1 MKVKKKTNLI
11 KANDNC
17 IGCNK
22 CIRNCGTIQGI
33 IAKRTPEGKNKISV
47 DPNKCIACGSCFKV
61 CEHNALEYKDDTK
74 EFFKA
79 LKNGEKI
86 SLLVAPSFF
95 SNYFDKYSSILG
107 GLKKLGINNII
118 NVGLG
123 ADITTW
129 GYINYFEKTNYDG
142 KISQPCPTVVSY
154 IEHYVPS
161 LIPKLMPVQSP
172 MMCAAIYAKNEM
184 NITDKFAFIGPCI
197 SKKEEQM
204 SLRGKDMISY
214 NVTFKNLIDYMNKNR
229 LYSSETEIK
238 IEHGIGS
245 IYPVTGG
252 LKESIVWFLGDSQYI
267 RDIDGPKNVY
277 KFLDEY
283 KEILTSEENPYHLID
298 ALNCKNGCSF
308 GPGND
313 EEVLRKEKSIFE
325 LMKIK
330 KEVINNKEISWNK
343 EVPPWER
350 LKLLNERYKNLNL
363 DDYLCEY
370 TDLSS
375 EVTMKIPTKT
385 ELDYIFHTMNKN
397 TLEDMQI
404 QCSCCGYDTC
414 TDMAIAIHNGMNAK
428 ENCVFYIKDEIA
440 KERDRSRKAEIFV
453 ELAKKDIHTGL
464 LNRNAY
470 YNWLEERDSF
480 VNCGVM
486 MFDLN
491 DLKKCNDT
499 YGHEAGDEYIKSAAS
514 IISFVY
520 NKVGKIYRI
529 GGDEFCVIIEDAA
542 SLNIDV
548 FTQRFDALVDDHNAK
563 GSLANVLKVAYG
575 FALYDSN
582 FDSEFSDTVKRADK
596 NMYDHKA
603 VVKGLVNNR

>member
-1 MKVKKKTNLI
+1 MKKIKKTNLI
-11 KANDNC
+11 KSNNNC

-22 CIRNCGTIQGI
+22 CIRNCGTVQGL
-33 IAKRTPEGKNKISV
+33 IAKRTTDGKNRITV
-47 DPNKCIACGSCFKV
+47 DPNKCIACGSCFRV

-79 LKNGEKI
+79 LKSGEKI

-95 SNYFDKYSSILG
+95 GNYADKYKEILG
-107 GLKKLGINNII
+107 GLKKLGACEII

-129 GYINYFEKTNYDG
+129 GYINYFEKNNIKG
-142 KISQPCPTVVSY
+142 GISQPCPTVVSY

-161 LIPKLMPVQSP
+161 LISKLVPVQSP
-172 MMCAAIYAKNEM
+172 MMCAAIYAKNEKK
-184 NITDKFAFIGPCI
+184 IKDKLAFIGPCI

-204 SLRGKDMISY
+204 SKRGKGMISY
-214 NVTFKNLIDYMNKNR
+214 NVTFKNLLDYMSRNK
-229 LYSSETEIK
+229 LFSSDFEIE
-238 IEHGIGS
+238 IEHGLGS
-245 IYPVTGG
+245 IYPITGG
-252 LKESIVWFLGDSQYI
+252 LKESINWFCGDGTYI
-267 RDIDGPKNVY
+267 RHIDGSKNVY
-277 KFLDEY
+277 KFLNEY
-283 KEILTSEENPYHLID
+283 KKLLGSDENPYLLID

-313 EEVLRKEKSIFE
+313 NDEIRKEKSIFE

-330 KEVINNKEISWNK
+330 QDVTSSKETVWNQ
-343 EVPPWER
+343 EVLPWER
-350 LKLLNERYKNLNL
+350 LRLLNERFGNLKL
-363 DDYLCEY
+363 EDYLCEY

-375 EVTMKIPTKT
+375 EIEMKIPTKT
-385 ELDYIFHTMNKN
+385 ELDYIFHTMNKD
-397 TLEDMQI
+397 TKEDMEI

-414 TDMAIAIHNGMNAK
+414 TDMAIAIHNGMNVK
-428 ENCVFYIKDEIA
+428 ENCAFYMKDEITR
-440 KERDRSRKAEIFV
+440 ERDKARKAEIFV
-453 ELAKKDIHTGL
+453 ELAKKDLHTGL

-470 YNWLEERDSF
+470 YAWFEDRTDF
-480 VNCGVM
+480 RNCGCI

-514 IISFVY
+514 IINFVY
-520 NKVGKIYRI
+520 SKVGKIFRI

-548 FTQRFDALVDDHNAK
+548 FTQRFDTLVDDHNAN
-563 GSLANVLKVAYG
+563 GSLMNTLKLAYG
-575 FALYDSN
+575 FAIFDSN
-582 FDSEFSDTVKRADK
+582 LDSDFSDTLKRADK
-596 NMYDHKA
+596 KMYEHKS
-603 VVKGLVNNR
+603 VIKGLHSNK